1 MQHGSFPLLFNIYID
16 INLVINQGQ
25 FRYQN
30 DQGFLEIDDIIPEIK
45 DSFFKKKWKCYI
57 KILIYDYNRLTTIM
71 S

>member
-45 DSFFKKKWKCYI
+45 DSFFKKK
-57 KILIYDYNRLTTIM
+57 
-71 S
+71 